1 MNRQCTRCGGD
12 VGSEPRFCPACGAT
26 ISPSG
31 AVSTPAPEVTGTIHA
46 LGTTTTDSGP
56 LTPVE
61 QLPAGLPS
69 GSHFLV
75 VAKGPSTGMT
85 LELTESPTTAGRS
98 ADTAIFLDDIT
109 VSRTHAQFERAG
121 HHWTL
126 RDLGSLNGTYVNRHP
141 IDLVELNSG
150 DEIQIGKYRFRYV
163 VGS

>member
-12 VGSEPRFCPACGAT
+12 LGDEPRFCPSCGAT

-31 AVSTPAPEVTGTIHA
+31 VVSTPAPEVTGTIHS

-56 LTPVE
+56 LAPVE
-61 QLPAGLPS
+61 QLPAGLPP

-85 LELTESPTTAGRS
+85 LELTQSPTTAGRS

-109 VSRTHAQFERAG
+109 VSRTHAQFEHSGDR
-121 HHWTL
+121 WTL
-126 RDLGSLNGTYVNRHP
+126 RDLGSLNGTYVNRRP
-141 IDLVELNSG
+141 IDVVELNSG

>member
-1 MNRQCTRCGGD
+1 MSKQCTRCGGD
-12 VGSEPRFCPACGAT
+12 LGNETRFCPSCGAT
-26 ISPSG
+26 ISHPG
-31 AVSTPAPEVTGTIHA
+31 VASTPGPEVTGTIHS
-46 LGTTTTDSGP
+46 LGMTTTDTGP
-56 LTPVE
+56 LTPAA

-109 VSRTHAQFERAG
+109 VSRVHAQFEQSG
-121 HHWTL
+121 DHWTL
-126 RDLGSLNGTYVNRHP
+126 RDLGSLNGTYVNRHA
-141 IDLVELNSG
+141 IEVVELASG

-163 VGS
+163 VGN